1 VSPIPGTTRD
11 AVDSPL
17 QWRKQSYLLIDTAG
31 IRRKGKTRE
40 KLEKISVLK
49 SLQSIERSHVSLLM
63 LDAAE
68 GVTDQDLHVAG
79 YIQEQFRACMVIL
92 NKWDLLASCPGE
104 RKRRLE
110 EVRDRL
116 KFMPFA
122 PILAVSAHAGRNIS
136 KILPMT
142 DEIFKQYSCRIT
154 TGVLNRT
161 FDQILSRHEPPS
173 VGNRRLKFYYATQAS
188 IRPPTFVLF
197 CNHPDSVHF
206 PTNAT
211 W

>member
-1 VSPIPGTTRD
+1 
-11 AVDSPL
+11 
-17 QWRKQSYLLIDTAG
+17 
-31 IRRKGKTRE
+31 
-40 KLEKISVLK
+40 
-49 SLQSIERSHVSLLM
+49 
-63 LDAAE
+63 
-68 GVTDQDLHVAG
+68 
-79 YIQEQFRACMVIL
+79 
-92 NKWDLLASCPGE
+92 
-104 RKRRLE
+104 
-110 EVRDRL
+110 
-116 KFMPFA
+116 MPFA
-122 PILAVSAHAGRNIS
+122 PVLAVSGHAGRNIS

-206 PTNAT
+206 SYKRYLVNQFREIFQLDKTPIRLLFRDRKSGQHSTA
-211 W
+211 